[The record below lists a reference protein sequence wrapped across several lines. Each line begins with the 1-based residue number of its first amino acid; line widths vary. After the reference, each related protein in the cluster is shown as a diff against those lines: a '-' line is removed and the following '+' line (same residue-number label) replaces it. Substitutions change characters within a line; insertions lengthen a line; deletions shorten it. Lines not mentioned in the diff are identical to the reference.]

1 MYKKNRHDVCA
12 RASGEAIFIF
22 FLTLKPPEHPRK
34 RGGWRRLGTRG
45 RLQGAKAVARVGARG
60 SG

>member
-34 RGGWRRLGTRG
+34 RGGWRWLGVHG
-45 RLQGAKAVARVGARG
+45 GLQGAKAVAQWRG
-60 SG
+60 WGTG